1 MNSDVLLHYSNILLI
16 FTSLFFAFFLITVK
30 SENKIGNILVSLFL
44 IVRAIDIIPSTF
56 SSISLSPLV
65 DILRMDI
72 GSFFQSPLLFLFTL
86 SIVYSD
92 FKLTSNHLICFS
104 PFIVSTLALLPD
116 FYLANTSEQLS
127 FYNNYT
133 HTFQGKFSYTLAHLQ
148 SIFYIIITFILLVK
162 YKKIVLENFSKK
174 HSKNYKWL
182 FQMNI
187 ICLVL
192 FISALV
198 KNIYRFGNHFGY
210 ITSLRLISSL
220 IMLGFSCWLVLKAL
234 YAPELFKGISSKLKL
249 ASVLINEKSIKEI
262 ELLNTQKVK
271 IEEFMIQK
279 EPFLNPE
286 FTIKDLASQL
296 GMNERELSILIN
308 TQFGKNFYEFTS
320 DHRISKAKEILKD
333 KGSSNLTILEIL
345 YKVGFNSKSSFNTI
359 FKKNT
364 GVTPTIFRKKNS

>member
-1 MNSDVLLHYSNILLI
+1 MNSDLLLHYSNILLI

-56 SSISLSPLV
+56 SSISLSPV
-65 DILRMDI
+65 IDILRMDI
-72 GSFFQSPLLFLFTL
+72 GAFFQSPLLFLFTL

-92 FKLTSNHLICFS
+92 FKLTSKHLICFS
-104 PFIVSTLALLPD
+104 PFIVSNLALLPD

-148 SIFYIIITFILLVK
+148 NIFYIIITFILLVK

-174 HSKNYKWL
+174 HNKNYKWL

-210 ITSLRLISSL
+210 ITSLRLITSL

-249 ASVLINEKSIKEI
+249 ASVLRNEKSIREI
-262 ELLNTQKVK
+262 ELLNTQKIK
-271 IEEFMIQK
+271 IEGFMIQK

-308 TQFGKNFYEFTS
+308 TQFSKNFYEFTS